1 MDKDKATKAQSR
13 AYVLTFICII
23 SLVILGFLLI
33 NQPSGMAAL
42 YLIFPMAV
50 VAGLHIFLGT
60 GAIISTVMAGNHL
73 RNSWIYIYFTSVLL
87 FVLIWSGSF
96 TNLQKSYYKKADA
109 IQYKK
114 ELQLF
119 QAIKQ
124 KDIIRVEQIIK
135 TGVNLSH
142 CFNHDRTLK
151 NFSPLQYSFYFG
163 TEEINHA
170 LLSAGADPV
179 FSCAPAADSR
189 ISSPIVLAV
198 QGQDVK
204 SVIFL
209 LNKNVL
215 LSTPNN
221 SYPLLP
227 VAIAGTRHSLPSYN
241 SNPRYQIK
249 KPNPEKT
256 RKIVK
261 LLLAAGAPLN
271 DFYHHGTALHWAL
284 ASDDYELVE
293 LLLKAGADPN
303 IFEKK
308 HPTRHLS
315 LPLLTAIQYRRPEL
329 ARLLLTNTPPA
340 DINGW
345 TGFYALITA
354 AKLHD
359 SQTVNFILQAGFD
372 IKPFY
377 DEKNP
382 DPHRHSINEVLYDAI
397 RNGDDSVV
405 SALLTAG
412 ADINRPFLRR
422 GFVSPITALVVDNL
436 EILKKV
442 VALGGDVNAKDIN
455 GSAPL
460 HRLAS
465 CKSCSDPLPAME
477 NLLQLGA
484 DINIHDK
491 RGKTPLQR
499 AISAGL
505 ADTQQFLRSHGAKA
519 TQLEV
524 DK

>member
-1 MDKDKATKAQSR
+1 MNKEKAAKAQSR

-23 SLVILGFLLI
+23 SLIILIFLLI

-42 YLIFPMAV
+42 YLILPV
-50 VAGLHIFLGT
+50 GIVAGLHIFLGT
-60 GAIISTVMAGNHL
+60 GAIISAIMAGNHL
-73 RNSWIYIYFTSVLL
+73 RNSWIYIYFFSVLL
-87 FVLIWSGSF
+87 FVFIESGSF
-96 TNLQKSYYKKADA
+96 TNLQRSYHKRADTV
-109 IQYKK
+109 QYKN

-135 TGVNLSH
+135 NGVDLSH
-142 CFNHDRTLK
+142 CFNYDMALK
-151 NFSPLQYSFYFG
+151 NFSALQYSFYCG

-170 LLSAGADPV
+170 LLFAGADPV
-179 FSCAPAADSR
+179 FSCSPAKNR

-198 QGQDVK
+198 RGQDVK

-209 LNKNVL
+209 LNKNVPL
-215 LSTPNN
+215 VTPDNN
-221 SYPLLP
+221 NPLLA
-227 VAIAGTRHSLPSYN
+227 VAIAGTRHSLPPYHSN
-241 SNPRYQIK
+241 SRYKTK
-249 KPNPEKT
+249 KPDPEKT

-261 LLLAAGAPLN
+261 LLLGAGAPLN
-271 DFYHHGTALHWAL
+271 HFYHHGTALHWAL
-284 ASDDYELVE
+284 ASNDYKLVE
-293 LLLKAGADPN
+293 LLLKTGADPN
-303 IFEKK
+303 IFEKN
-308 HPTRHLS
+308 HPVRYLS
-315 LPLLTAIQYRRPEL
+315 LPLLTAIQYRHPEL
-329 ARLLLTNTPPA
+329 AMLLLTNTPPA
-340 DINGW
+340 NIDGW
-345 TGFYALITA
+345 AGFYALITA

-382 DPHRHSINEVLYDAI
+382 DPHCNTINKVLYDAI
-397 RNGDDSVV
+397 RNDDDSIV
-405 SALLTAG
+405 SALLAAG
-412 ADINRPFLRR
+412 ADINKPFSNH
-422 GFVSPITALVVDNL
+422 GFTSPITALVTDNL
-436 EILKKV
+436 ELLKKV

-484 DINIHDK
+484 EIDIHDK
-491 RGKTPLQR
+491 YGKTPLQR

-505 ADTQQFLRSHGAKA
+505 SDTQQFLRSHGAKA
-519 TQLEV
+519 MQLGA